1 MINYYRNL
9 EILDSKDK
17 KKFFMIIFLGLIGSV
32 FEVIGI
38 GVIAPFVLVITDA
51 DVLNNNVYISQFADF
66 FSIEDRDK
74 IIILFICIILFIY
87 SFKTIYLTYVSWV
100 KNSYSYKLQAK
111 LSTKVFNI
119 FLKQPYIFYSSLNSS
134 KLLQE
139 TKDEP
144 STYISSI
151 IIGTLDMLSEVLI
164 ITGILALLL
173 YYNFLPSLIIFI
185 IIIAILVL
193 YKMYFRKR
201 TVVWSKQNKHFNRL
215 SYNIL
220 KYVYGSIIEVKISNK
235 EEIVKNKFSKFVNTS
250 NENLTKQMFMTDV
263 PRLYLEFIAVFF
275 FMFFVLFAY
284 NYFSDFNKFIP
295 SVALYAVSAFKI
307 LPSMN
312 RIVVGIQKVNFG
324 TNSLSILQ
332 RIFKL
337 DYTDTEV
344 KTEKK
349 FEFNKQIE
357 LRDISYSY
365 NNKKNILNKVNLTF
379 NFGDI
384 VGIKGGSGVGKTTLM
399 NLILGLLKPDEGEI
413 LVDGKTIDKKEKSWQ
428 SIISYAPQNAYIID
442 DSIKKN
448 ICFEEDEDKIDI
460 EHLKSVI
467 QLSSLNNLVSSLDEE
482 LDTVIGENGS
492 QLSGGQI
499 QRISFARAIYKKPK
513 FIVFDEITS
522 SLDKVNEKIILESIK
537 KLSSKMT
544 VILISHREE
553 PLSICDKI
561 YEMQDGQII

>member
-9 EILDSKDK
+9 EILNTKDK
-17 KKFFMIIFLGLIGSV
+17 KKFFMIIFLGLIGSI
-32 FEVIGI
+32 FEVMGIGI
-38 GVIAPFVLVITDA
+38 IVPFVLVITDEN
-51 DVLNNNVYISQFADF
+51 VLNNNVYISQFANF

-87 SFKTIYLTYVSWV
+87 SFKTIYLTYVSWI

-185 IIIAILVL
+185 TIILILVL

-215 SYNIL
+215 GYNIL

-324 TNSLSILQ
+324 TNSLYVLQ

-337 DYTDTEV
+337 DYIDTEV
-344 KTEKK
+344 KTKKK
-349 FEFNKQIE
+349 FEFNKKIE
-357 LRDISYSY
+357 LKDISFSY

-413 LVDGKTIDKKEKSWQ
+413 LIDGKTIDKKEKSWQ